1 MGDWGTTER
10 IEAEI
15 LLGDGTHLFGALF
28 VQGRV
33 PHHDGPETLVE
44 MLNRPEPFTAVAL
57 TGGGVVFVPKA
68 QIALILAEPAPPPD
82 DDGAR
87 QSTVKLV
94 GLELEMLGGK
104 VLTGLVSVDLPPTHA
119 RPIDFLNEAGAFF
132 TLTTHS
138 ATWVVHRAHLRGAR
152 PAD

>member
-1 MGDWGTTER
+1 MGEWGTTER

-15 LLGDGTHLFGALF
+15 LLGDGTRLFGALF

-68 QIALILAEPAPPPD
+68 QIALIAAEPLPAPD
-82 DDGAR
+82 DGGAR
-87 QSTVKLV
+87 QSTLKLV

-119 RPIDFLNEAGAFF
+119 RPID
-132 TLTTHS
+132 
-138 ATWVVHRAHLRGAR
+138 
-152 PAD
+152 